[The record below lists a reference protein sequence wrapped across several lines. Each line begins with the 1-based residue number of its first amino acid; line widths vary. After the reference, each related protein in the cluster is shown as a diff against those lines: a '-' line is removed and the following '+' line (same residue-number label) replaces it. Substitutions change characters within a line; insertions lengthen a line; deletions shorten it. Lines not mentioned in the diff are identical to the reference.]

1 MVIKG
6 RSRAG
11 AAELA
16 EHLQRL
22 DTNERMEVLETRGTA
37 AAELEAALREMEAVG
52 SGTRCKR
59 TLYHA
64 SINTRADE
72 RMTVEQWRA
81 AIDALGERLGLKDQP
96 RVVVMHEKEGREHV
110 HIVWSRIDAERMCA
124 ISDSHNYRKHEEVAR
139 ELERQ
144 FGHVRVQ
151 GAHAERD
158 GVARPERTPAT
169 ADFQQA
175 ARSGRALDQARED
188 ITAAWSQSDSGE
200 GFRAALAERGYV
212 LARGD
217 RRDHVVVDAAG
228 EVHSVARRIRGARA
242 QDVRSR
248 LADVRGLPSIE
259 EAQQR
264 QAEWAATAQPADQID
279 VGAVLDQVLRTQS
292 FATETQLDRHLR
304 ELGVRDVAT
313 AASTVMADERVL
325 LLFDHGE
332 RIGFTTREV
341 RATEEAVLA
350 RAQRM
355 AVAPA
360 RRIADDELITVARE
374 QTLDAEQT
382 VALRHAAA
390 PVALSVIEGRAGSG
404 KSHTLTAVREVAER
418 SGYRVIGLAPTNS
431 VAQDM
436 RDSGFSAANTVHSVL
451 WHVEHAADRPP
462 AQADR
467 RTLFIIDEAAMLD
480 TKTLDKIT
488 AHAERHGAKVVLVGD
503 DRQLGS
509 IERGG
514 VFTNVVDAVGSAKIA
529 TVRRQQEVWARQASR
544 AFSDGR
550 FDEGLRAYA
559 ERGYVHWSADIDG
572 SRDALIA
579 QWRADTGAGQGKR
592 FVFAYTNEEV
602 RRLNDALQAVEIER
616 GRVKNL
622 VEMETE
628 RGTLRIGEG
637 DRVAFRGTDKRRGIY
652 NGALGKV
659 EAIDGATLHVR
670 SDRGRMIVVD
680 TREFSDIDLGY
691 AGTIYRG
698 QGKTLDQTYLLHT
711 KHWRDASSY
720 VAMTRARGDTR
731 VYVASDQARDLDELA
746 RQFGRQQNRGSS
758 LRFVTAPA
766 TEQAQSDAY
775 AAAAGKI
782 DRVAGKKGQSSQG
795 RGRGAEQENE

>member
-16 EHLQRL
+16 AHLRRL
-22 DTNERMEVLETRGTA
+22 DTNERMEVLEVRGTA
-37 AAELEAALREMEAVG
+37 AGALEASLREMEAVG

-59 TLYHA
+59 ALYHA

-72 RMTVEQWRA
+72 RMTVAQWQV
-81 AIDALGERLGLKDQP
+81 AIDALEERLGLKDQP
-96 RVVVMHEKEGREHV
+96 RVVVMHEKEGREHI
-110 HIVWSRIDAERMCA
+110 HIVWSRIDSERMCA

-139 ELERQ
+139 EMERQ
-144 FGHVRVQ
+144 FGHARVQ

-169 ADFQQA
+169 ADLQQA
-175 ARSGRALDQARED
+175 ARSGRALDQVRED
-188 ITAAWSQSDSGE
+188 ITAAWSQTDSGE
-200 GFRAALAERGYV
+200 GFRAELAERGYV

-248 LADVRGLPSIE
+248 LADVRDMPSIK

-264 QAEWAATAQPADQID
+264 QAERAAASRTADQVNVD
-279 VGAVLDQVLRTQS
+279 AVLDHLLRTQS
-292 FATETQLDRHLR
+292 FVTETQLDRHLR
-304 ELGVRDVAT
+304 DLGVSDVAA
-313 AASTVMADERVL
+313 AASAVMADERVVS
-325 LLFDHGE
+325 LFDHGE

-350 RAQRM
+350 RSQRM
-355 AVAPA
+355 AATPA
-360 RRIADDELITVARE
+360 RRIADDILVAVARE
-374 QTLDAEQT
+374 KTLDAEQIA
-382 VALRHAAA
+382 ALQHAAA
-390 PVALSVIEGRAGSG
+390 PLALSVIEGRAGSG
-404 KSHTLTAVREVAER
+404 KTHTLTAVREAAER
-418 SGYRVIGLAPTNS
+418 SGYRVVGLAPTNS
-431 VAQDM
+431 VTQDL
-436 RDSGFSAANTVHSVL
+436 RDSGFAEAITVHSVL
-451 WHVEHAADRPP
+451 WHVDHAADRPP
-462 AQADR
+462 AQADQ
-467 RTLFIIDEAAMLD
+467 RTLFVIDEAAMLD
-480 TKTLDKIT
+480 TRTLDKIT
-488 AHAERHGAKVVLVGD
+488 AHAERHGAKMLLVGD

-514 VFTNVVDAVGSAKIA
+514 VFTDVVGAVGSAKIA
-529 TVRRQQEVWARQASR
+529 TVRRQREVWARQASL
-544 AFSDGR
+544 AFSEGR

-559 ERGYVHWSADIDG
+559 ERGYVHWSADLDG
-572 SRDALIA
+572 SRDALVT
-579 QWRADTGAGQGKR
+579 QWRGDTEAGQGKR

-622 VEMETE
+622 VELETE

-637 DRVAFRGTDKRRGIY
+637 DRVAFRGTDKRRGIH

-659 EAIDGATLHVR
+659 EAIDGDILHVR
-670 SDRGRMIVVD
+670 SDRGRMIAVD
-680 TREFSDIDLGY
+680 TREFTEIDLGY
-691 AGTIYRG
+691 AGTIFRG

-720 VAMTRARGDTR
+720 VAMTRARGETQ
-731 VYVASDQARDLDELA
+731 VYVADDQARDLDDLA
-746 RQFGRQQNRGSS
+746 RQLGRQQNRGSS
-758 LRFVTAPA
+758 LRFA
-766 TEQAQSDAY
+766 TAQSAGLAQSAVY
-775 AAAAGKI
+775 STAAGKI
-782 DRVAGKKGQSSQG
+782 DEVSGKKGLRRQG
-795 RGRGAEQENE
+795 RGRDEQENE